1 MAKSETSKNIDIE
14 ALLGKTSERTSKE
27 VNIEPKEEFKKE
39 KAPVVEEKAPVVE
52 ETASEKN
59 ARIADEAL
67 KNAAATAA
75 LKAAIDANSQIAL
88 NNSEREYVIQK
99 KKYMLNKC
107 KEDEVVKFTGNKIY
121 AQYFGKVY
129 SFMYNTIPVVVKFD
143 GSTQGFP
150 RFVYEE
156 IMRRIQR
163 FSEASTPKKVDVE
176 LN

>member
-27 VNIEPKEEFKKE
+27 ANIETKEETK
-39 KAPVVEEKAPVVE
+39 EEKAPVVE

-67 KNAAATAA
+67 KNAAANAA

-143 GSTQGFP
+143 GSTQEFP

-163 FSEASTPKKVDVE
+163 ISEASTPKKVDVE

>member
-27 VNIEPKEEFKKE
+27 ANIETKDETKEEKT
-39 KAPVVEEKAPVVE
+39 PVVE

-67 KNAAATAA
+67 KNAAANAA

-143 GSTQGFP
+143 GSTQEFP

-163 FSEASTPKKVDVE
+163 ISEASTPKKVDVE
-176 LN
+176 LS

>member
-27 VNIEPKEEFKKE
+27 VNIETNEENKEEKD
-39 KAPVVEEKAPVVE
+39 PVVE

-67 KNAAATAA
+67 KNAAANAA

-121 AQYFGKVY
+121 AQYFGTVY
-129 SFMYNTIPVVVKFD
+129 SFMYNTIPIVVKFD
-143 GSTQGFP
+143 GSTQEFP

-163 FSEASTPKKVDVE
+163 VSEASTPKKVDVE

>member
-27 VNIEPKEEFKKE
+27 ANIETKEETK
-39 KAPVVEEKAPVVE
+39 EEKAPVVE

-88 NNSEREYVIQK
+88 SNSEREYVIQK

-143 GSTQGFP
+143 GSTQEFP

-163 FSEASTPKKVDVE
+163 VSEASTPKKVDVE

>member
-27 VNIEPKEEFKKE
+27 VNIETKEENK
-39 KAPVVEEKAPVVE
+39 EEKAPVVG

-67 KNAAATAA
+67 KNAAANAA

-121 AQYFGKVY
+121 AQYFGTVY
-129 SFMYNTIPVVVKFD
+129 SFMYNTIPIVVKFD
-143 GSTQGFP
+143 GSTQEFP

-156 IMRRIQR
+156 IMRRIQIV
-163 FSEASTPKKVDVE
+163 SEASTPKKVDVE

>member
-27 VNIEPKEEFKKE
+27 VNIETKEENK
-39 KAPVVEEKAPVVE
+39 EEKAPVVE

-67 KNAAATAA
+67 KNAAANAA

-121 AQYFGKVY
+121 AQYFGTVY
-129 SFMYNTIPVVVKFD
+129 SFMYNTIPIVVKFD
-143 GSTQGFP
+143 GSTQEFP

-163 FSEASTPKKVDVE
+163 VSEASTPKKVDVE

>member
-27 VNIEPKEEFKKE
+27 ANIETKEETK
-39 KAPVVEEKAPVVE
+39 EEKAPVVE

-67 KNAAATAA
+67 KNAAANAA

-88 NNSEREYVIQK
+88 STSEREYVIQK

-143 GSTQGFP
+143 GSTQEFP

-163 FSEASTPKKVDVE
+163 ISEASTPKKVDVE

>member
-27 VNIEPKEEFKKE
+27 VNIEPKDETKEET
-39 KAPVVEEKAPVVE
+39 APVVE

-88 NNSEREYVIQK
+88 SNSEREYVIQK

-143 GSTQGFP
+143 GSTQEFP

-163 FSEASTPKKVDVE
+163 VSEASTPKKVDVE

>member
-67 KNAAATAA
+67 KNASGYIRREISQRVNLRNTPQI
-75 LKAAIDANSQIAL
+75 LFELDDSIDYSMKIEEL
-88 NNSEREYVIQK
+88 IQK
-99 KKYMLNKC
+99 GRKK
-107 KEDEVVKFTGNKIY
+107 
-121 AQYFGKVY
+121 
-129 SFMYNTIPVVVKFD
+129 
-143 GSTQGFP
+143 
-150 RFVYEE
+150 
-156 IMRRIQR
+156 
-163 FSEASTPKKVDVE
+163 
-176 LN
+176 